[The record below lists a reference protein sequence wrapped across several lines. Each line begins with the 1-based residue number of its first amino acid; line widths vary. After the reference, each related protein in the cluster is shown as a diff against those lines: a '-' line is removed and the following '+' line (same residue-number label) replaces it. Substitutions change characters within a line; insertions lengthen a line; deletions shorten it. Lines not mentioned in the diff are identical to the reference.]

1 MGKIV
6 FWIVV
11 FFVVLLALRLVNVA
25 ASRKRN
31 APPADD
37 PGAGRRRELPAEPT
51 VRCATCGTYLPKA
64 EARPAAD
71 GYTCGD
77 PACPRRR

>member
-25 ASRKRN
+25 ATK
-31 APPADD
+31 
-37 PGAGRRRELPAEPT
+37 RRRDSERGQEERQRELTAEPT
-51 VRCATCGTYLPKA
+51 VRCAECGTFLPKS
-64 EARPAAD
+64 EAQPISN
-71 GYTCGD
+71 GYRCKD
-77 PACPRRR
+77 PGCPRRR